1 VTPRD
6 CLSSLW
12 ERAFETFPEW
22 RALVP
27 LLERNLAAHG
37 DSDKWLEAVAA
48 LPDPIRYDV
57 DVGATIRIGAASD
70 LDESQRAALHRNL
83 LALHPWR
90 KGPFSLFGI
99 DIDTEWRSDW
109 KWDRVAPHM
118 TSLAGRS
125 VLDVGCGNGYY
136 GWRMCEAGARVVGV
150 DPTIVYSMQYLAVAR
165 YLTQARPSFD
175 HALLP
180 IRLED
185 SPAHAVFDTVLSM
198 GVLYHRRDPAEHL
211 DALRARLRPDGELV
225 LETLIVADGSTEVLI
240 PDGRYAQMRNV
251 WCIPDQITLERWLAA
266 AGFDAIRVV
275 DVTPTTVAEQRAT
288 PWMRFASLESALNP
302 LDPTRT
308 VEGHPAPV
316 RCVVIAEK

>member
-6 CLSSLW
+6 LSAPW
-12 ERAFETFPEW
+12 ERTFQILPEW
-22 RALVP
+22 RTLVP
-27 LLERNLAAHG
+27 LLEHNVAAHG
-37 DSDKWLEAVAA
+37 DAETWLDAVAA
-48 LPDPIRYDV
+48 LPDPPRYDV
-57 DVGATIRIGAASD
+57 DVGAIVRVGAACD
-70 LDESQRAALHRNL
+70 IDETQRVALHRNL

-90 KGPFSLFGI
+90 KGPFSLFGVH
-99 DIDTEWRSDW
+99 IDTEWRSDW
-109 KWDRVAPHM
+109 KWDRVAPHV
-118 TSLAGRS
+118 SPLAGRT

-136 GWRMCEAGARVVGV
+136 GWRMCDAGARVVGI

-165 YLTQARPSFD
+165 YLTHARPSFE

-185 SPAHAVFDTVLSM
+185 VPGLAFFDTVLSM

-211 DALRARLRPDGELV
+211 GALHAHLRPGGELV

-240 PDGRYAQMRNV
+240 PNGRYARMSNV
-251 WCIPDQITLERWLAA
+251 WCIPGRVTLERWLAE

-275 DVTPTTVAEQRAT
+275 NITPTTVAEQRST

-316 RCVVIAEK
+316 RCVVIARR